1 MLHHNRKILVFR
13 TVGEECIQ
21 FNKMSRSDVEESIKF
36 VLTKTLGI
44 SPKIQNFSQPRWSQ
58 LDSYLGCY
66 TNAAVKEDM
75 TGPEFYAE
83 LIRFFNS
90 HTNGVRQL
98 NNSKFQLY
106 KTWILFRW

>member
-13 TVGEECIQ
+13 TVGEDCIR

-36 VLTKTLGI
+36 VLKKTLGL

-90 HTNGVRQL
+90 HTSGVT
-98 NNSKFQLY
+98 Y
-106 KTWILFRW
+106 